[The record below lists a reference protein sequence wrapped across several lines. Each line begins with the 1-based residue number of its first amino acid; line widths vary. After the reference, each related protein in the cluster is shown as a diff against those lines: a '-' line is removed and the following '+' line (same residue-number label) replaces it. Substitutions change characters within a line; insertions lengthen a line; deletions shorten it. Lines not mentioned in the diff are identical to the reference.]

1 MQRIIICD
9 DDRQVCASLSTMI
22 DQIYELPHRI
32 KQVYSWDALR
42 DEVLAIAPGEADIVF
57 MDIQL
62 GADNGI
68 LVSRQLRKRYPR
80 IRFIYITGYI
90 QFSEAIFHGFPTAF
104 LVKPIKPAALLYAL
118 EKATA
123 ELDALGVAVLSL
135 KTRSGELYTI
145 PLRQIH
151 YIESLGRLVLV
162 HTDDGPV
169 ECYRRPKE
177 LEEQLAG
184 EFVRCHQSFLVN
196 LAHVKQMQELQL
208 LLFTGEAVPVSRV
221 RLKET
226 KEQLMRYAGE
236 GI

>member
-9 DDRQVCASLSTMI
+9 DDRQVCASLATMI
-22 DQIYELPHRI
+22 DQIYEQPHRI
-32 KQVYSWDALR
+32 KLVYSWDALR

-135 KTRSGELYTI
+135 KTRGGELYTI

-151 YIESLGRLVLV
+151 YIESLGRLVLI

-169 ECYRRPKE
+169 ECYRRLKD

-184 EFVRCHQSFLVN
+184 EFIRCHQSFLVN
-196 LAHVKQMQELQL
+196 LGHVKQMQELQL
-208 LLFTGEAVPVSRV
+208 LLLTGETVPVSRV